1 MKPMETHFTSQLG
14 KESVLPNINSTY
26 MLKDYVNILK
36 IEQLFIDI
44 AQRYLL
50 VVDINT
56 AGAQPGS
63 HNKGLCSD
71 VYTDILHRLK

>member
-1 MKPMETHFTSQLG
+1 
-14 KESVLPNINSTY
+14 

-44 AQRYLL
+44 AQMYLL
-50 VVDINT
+50 VVDIST
-56 AGAQPGS
+56 AGAQPGL

-71 VYTDILHRLK
+71 VYTDIVQRLKWRFNLKGVL